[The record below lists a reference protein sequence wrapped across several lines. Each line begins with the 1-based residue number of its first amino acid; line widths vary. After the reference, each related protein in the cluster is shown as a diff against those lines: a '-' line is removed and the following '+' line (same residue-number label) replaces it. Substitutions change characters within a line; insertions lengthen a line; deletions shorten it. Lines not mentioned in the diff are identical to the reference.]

1 MTTAHSKHYS
11 VDMEPAVLASS
22 ARILPEQVA
31 WAGRVVAGTYA
42 TDADDLRDLLAMLDV
57 DPAAAKA
64 WRAGKPLL
72 LAKRKA
78 KGGRRR

>member
-1 MTTAHSKHYS
+1 MTTAYSKHYS

-42 TDADDLRDLLAMLDV
+42 TDADDLRDLLSMLDI

-64 WRAGKPLL
+64 WRTGKPIL
-72 LAKRKA
+72 LAKRKT